1 MRGRKKEREMR
12 EEKNR
17 MGERER
23 EGVFWKER
31 RIVKTLSFLM
41 STVSRVASAVPA
53 YETH

>member
-1 MRGRKKEREMR
+1 MRGRKKERER
-12 EEKNR
+12 CERRKTEW
-17 MGERER
+17 ERER